1 MLRQYKLV
9 GETQKKFGEK
19 WVFWLLRSWNKIAC
33 LLSWSQHWCLAS
45 GWMCS
50 GGLVL
55 GVYSRLEKC
64 GIFWN
69 KVCTKLLW

>member
-50 GGLVL
+50 GGL
-55 GVYSRLEKC
+55 
-64 GIFWN
+64 
-69 KVCTKLLW
+69 